1 MSQPGWPGS
10 AETRVAWW
18 TSALG
23 HLQVSPEYPRARNSE
38 TAMKWK
44 ALLLDEMTNSGY
56 TTVRRTAAFL
66 CLSRIGE
73 LTVFQRIKSS
83 GFNLQIKFT
92 NHTVIPAVST
102 QHIRSRMHLNLTRRA
117 WPYVPP
123 NQVLVLAHVDNQMP
137 AHNCIRAEYTL
148 IEIGHKWK
156 KGLSLAIPISSLRTP
171 LGPELMRSCLWG
183 KKCEAGGA

>member
-1 MSQPGWPGS
+1 M
-10 AETRVAWW
+10 
-18 TSALG
+18 
-23 HLQVSPEYPRARNSE
+23 
-38 TAMKWK
+38 
-44 ALLLDEMTNSGY
+44 
-56 TTVRRTAAFL
+56 RRTVAFL

-137 AHNCIRAEYTL
+137 AHNCIGSRVH
-148 IEIGHKWK
+148 IDRNWSQVK
-156 KGLSLAIPISSLRTP
+156 KETFPRYSYQLLANP
-171 LGPELMRSCLWG
+171 LGPRTYEKLPSGQKMRSWG
-183 KKCEAGGA
+183 CIVA